1 MKTMNYDIVIIGGEP
16 AGMAAAVEVAEN
28 GKESVLLIERDKS
41 LGGILQQC
49 IHDGFGLFRFGKRLA
64 GTEYAQRYIDMVHEK
79 RIEVKTDTMVLDLSD
94 ERVLYAINNTDGMME
109 IHAKAVIMAMGCRE
123 RTASQIFIYGYRP
136 AGVLTAG
143 TVQRYINIEGYLP
156 GKKAVI
162 LGSGDIGLIM
172 ARRMTLEGVEV
183 KGVYEVMKHPGGL
196 TRNIVQCLDDYQIPL
211 HLGTSVIRIHGKD
224 RLSGVTVAKVDDH
237 MNPIE
242 GTEEFIECDLL
253 VLAVGLIPENE
264 LSKNAG
270 IELDTKTKGPIVDN
284 EFMTSVPG
292 IFAAGNVSVVFDLV
306 DYVSESGVTAAQG
319 AMKFVRGEMN
329 LSDEYYEVA
338 AGENVNFVVPQRI
351 RTKGKAKFYMRV
363 KQVLSNIEIDCIED
377 GKIIAKKRSV
387 KGMPAE
393 MISISTELKDLGNIT
408 FDVKEV

>member
-1 MKTMNYDIVIIGGEP
+1 MKTMNYDIVIIGGGP

-109 IHAKAVIMAMGCRE
+109 IHAKAVILAMGCRE

-292 IFAAGNVSVVFDLV
+292 LFAAGNVSVVFDLV

-393 MISISTELKDLGNIT
+393 MISISN
-408 FDVKEV
+408 

>member
-1 MKTMNYDIVIIGGEP
+1 MKTMNYDIVIIGGGP

-306 DYVSESGVTAAQG
+306 DYVSESGVTTAQG